1 MRSIA
6 VINQKGGV
14 GKTTTVTNLAAAL
27 SQRDFRVLAVDLD
40 PQSHLTINFGQEPS
54 RQREGIYS
62 VLTDSTPL
70 ESALVQVADRIWI
83 VPSHIDLAGAE
94 VELVSVV
101 GREVILRD
109 ALEPV
114 RDRFDF
120 ILVDCPP
127 SLGLLT
133 INALAAVTEVFI
145 PLQPHFFALQ
155 GLGRLLDDTI
165 RLVAKRI
172 NPDLRV
178 TGVIFTMYEGGTRLA
193 GEIFD
198 DVTTYFAAAGNTDS
212 PWSQARVFDT
222 VIRRNI
228 KLAEAPS
235 HGMTIFEYA
244 SRSNGARDYERL
256 AREVLGE
263 SAAAEPSDPE
273 CADESEPNV
282 EMPPPADSAD
292 QPEIVRAA
300 RSVPP
305 PASLVRHS
313 RSASTAAVDARRFD
327 LDDQRDPQPPRT
339 LKLPAPAP
347 AAPNTDAAPDV
358 ANIA

>member
-27 SQRDFRVLAVDLD
+27 AGRGYRVLAVDLD
-40 PQSHLTINFGQEPS
+40 PQAHLTIGFAQEPA
-54 RQREGIYS
+54 QQCAGIYS
-62 VLTDSTPL
+62 VLTESTPL
-70 ESALVQVADRIWI
+70 ETSMLQVAERLWL

-94 VELVSVV
+94 IELVSVV

-109 ALEPV
+109 ALAPV

-120 ILVDCPP
+120 VLIDCPP
-127 SLGLLT
+127 SLGVLT
-133 INALAAVTEVFI
+133 INALAAVEEVFI

-155 GLGRLLDDTI
+155 GLGKLLDETI

-178 TGVIFTMYEGGTRLA
+178 TGVVFTMYEGGTRLA

-198 DVTTYFAAAGNTDS
+198 DVRSFFDAAAATDS
-212 PWSQARVFDT
+212 PWSQTRVFET

-235 HGMTIFEYA
+235 HGLTIFDYA
-244 SRSNGARDYERL
+244 PRSHGALDYERL
-256 AREVLGE
+256 ALEVLGE
-263 SAAAEPSDPE
+263 LAAADEERTELASVVTTMDDATNEPE
-273 CADESEPNV
+273 AEPNLPDSIIGAAV
-282 EMPPPADSAD
+282 ARDEFVGGPAGEAPQTDDDDVTSRTIRIPV
-292 QPEIVRAA
+292 Q
-300 RSVPP
+300 SP
-305 PASLVRHS
+305 PASESR
-313 RSASTAAVDARRFD
+313 RSADI
-327 LDDQRDPQPPRT
+327 
-339 LKLPAPAP
+339 
-347 AAPNTDAAPDV
+347 